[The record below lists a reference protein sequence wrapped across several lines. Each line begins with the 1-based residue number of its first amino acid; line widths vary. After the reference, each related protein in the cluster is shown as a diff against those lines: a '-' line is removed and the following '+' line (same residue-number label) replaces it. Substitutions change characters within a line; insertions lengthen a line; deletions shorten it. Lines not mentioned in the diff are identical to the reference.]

1 MPGANPTSEKSMPAA
16 RRLPPVSRPLQR
28 PSPISFAVRCAMLGC
43 LMTGGVSLA
52 QAAGAVTSVA
62 TRLDDAT
69 PRDYDIGQGP
79 LGTSL
84 GVFANQSGL
93 LLSYDP
99 DLTRGR
105 AAPALKGRYT
115 VLEGARRL
123 LANTGLQLLPS
134 ASGTYILAPQA
145 RTSSTATELSAT
157 VVDSTEL
164 LDPQRDT
171 YRAPRST
178 VHLSREDLDRFG
190 TVSVGDM
197 LKGVAGVQVGD
208 SRNGG
213 ALDVNIRGIQGQ
225 SRVAVRVDGSEQA
238 LDVYRGYGGTQQ
250 RSYID
255 PDLLSSV
262 TVNKGPSTRSGAIGG
277 SVEMKTLGV
286 DDILVDGKDV
296 GLRLTGN
303 LWNNGVDP
311 DHRNSHS
318 RDEDL
323 SAVPRDKRNGLFGSK
338 AESGSAAFAYSNE
351 RVDLVA
357 AYAHRNQGNYFSG
370 KHGQD
375 RYRLYDRDGDEQSSV
390 ASTYNAGEEVLNS
403 SSQTDSY
410 LLKTTWRLADDHTLE
425 LGYRRFEGRMG
436 EIMPSDIFRFGT
448 AGIYQY
454 PQSEIDIDTYTA
466 RYHYL
471 PEGNPWVDLTSNLWM
486 TDSKTSTLS
495 AAWMAPK
502 SQLFRTDRSWSR
514 QDDRRIGGD
523 LNNVSRFTT
532 GYGDFKLDLGGAF
545 QLEDLQPQKSVVATQ
560 HDINANRMLRDASRQ
575 EFSFNGKLEYQPI
588 EQVTLWGGGR
598 YAHYRTK
605 DNTVL
610 AEARREEREV
620 RWITASSPEH
630 WGSMMWFPDQNGQ
643 YTDATDPR
651 LNNGIVFENSNE
663 PFNGV
668 PFNESGAV
676 DVTVYPEDISSV
688 VTGYNYTPQ
697 GKSSGGGFSPAFGIN
712 VEFLPD
718 TFVYASYTQGLR
730 LPSLFETSQGT
741 QQVTPGKH
749 LEPERSR
756 SWEVGVSA
764 LRSSLLAAGDEASAK
779 LAFFDNDIKNY
790 ITRYYDPSPG
800 KWGQMTFSN
809 TDRFRTRGL
818 ELQSHYDAGRVFAD
832 LSATYYLKTET
843 CDAAFAAKLR
853 ASANRYQ
860 PTQNTP
866 DCTPGSYMGSYTNTQ
881 NPPKFSANLTTGL
894 RFFDEALTVGGR
906 MTYTSGP
913 TAQMDKPWQTGA
925 TTPQI
930 DYRSVALFDLFLKYK
945 VLEHT
950 ELNLSVQN
958 LTDRYYLDPLAQSF
972 MPAPGRTVRMGV
984 QTRF

>member
-1 MPGANPTSEKSMPAA
+1 MPASH
-16 RRLPPVSRPLQR
+16 RLSPVSRPLSR
-28 PSPISFAVRCAMLGC
+28 LSPLRLAVHCTLVGC
-43 LMTGGVSLA
+43 LIGAAVDLA
-52 QAAGAVTSVA
+52 QAASAVPGAA

-69 PRDYDIGQGP
+69 LRDYDIVQGG

-84 GVFANQSGL
+84 GLFANQSGL
-93 LLSYDP
+93 LLSYDSE
-99 DLTRGR
+99 LTRGR
-105 AAPALKGRYT
+105 SAPALKGRYT
-115 VLEGARRL
+115 VLEAARLL

-134 ASGTYILAPQA
+134 TRGAYILAPQGKA
-145 RTSSTATELSAT
+145 STATELSAT
-157 VVDSTEL
+157 VVGAAVLD
-164 LDPQRDT
+164 DPQRDT

-178 VHLSREDLDRFG
+178 VHLTRADLDRFA

-238 LDVYRGYGGTQQ
+238 VDVYRGYGGTQQ

-286 DDILVDGKDV
+286 DDILVDGNSV
-296 GLRLTGN
+296 GVRLTGN
-303 LWNNGVDP
+303 LWNNGVEP
-311 DHRNSHS
+311 AHRSRHS
-318 RDEDL
+318 KDEDL
-323 SAVPRDKRNGLFGSK
+323 STVPRDSRAGLFGSQ
-338 AESGSAAFAYSNE
+338 AGSGSAAFAYSNE
-351 RVDLVA
+351 RFDLVA
-357 AYAHRNQGNYFSG
+357 AYAQRNQGNYFSG
-370 KHGQD
+370 KKGQE
-375 RYRLYDRDGDEQSSV
+375 RYRLYDRWGYEQPSV
-390 ASTYNAGEEVLNS
+390 ANTYNAGEEVLNS

-410 LLKTTWRLADDHTLE
+410 LFKTTWRLADAHTLD
-425 LGYRRFEGRMG
+425 LGYRRFDGHMG
-436 EIMPSDIFRFGT
+436 EIMPSDIFRYAT

-454 PQSEIDIDTYTA
+454 PTSEVRLDAYTA

-471 PEGNPWVDLTSNLWM
+471 PEGNPLVDLTSTLWL
-486 TDSKTSTLS
+486 TDTQTSTLT

-502 SQLFRTDRSWSR
+502 SQLFRTDRGWTR
-514 QDDRRIGGD
+514 QDNRRIGGD
-523 LNNVSRFTT
+523 LNNVSRFSTAH
-532 GYGDFKLDLGGAF
+532 GDFKLDLGGAF
-545 QLEDLQPQKSVVATQ
+545 QLEDLQPQKSVLTTQ

-575 EFSFNGKLEYQPI
+575 EFSVNGNLEYQPI

-610 AEARREEREV
+610 AEARREDRKL
-620 RWITASSPEH
+620 RWITASSPGN
-630 WGSMMWFPDQNGQ
+630 WGSMTWFPDQNGQ

-651 LNNGIVFENSNE
+651 LNNGIVFANSNE

-668 PFNESGAV
+668 PFNEAGATN
-676 DVTVYPEDISSV
+676 VTVHPESTSSV
-688 VTGYNYTPQ
+688 VTGYDYTPQ
-697 GKSSGGGFSPAFGIN
+697 GKSSGAGFSPAFGIN

-749 LEPERSR
+749 LKPERSR
-756 SWEVGVSA
+756 SWEFGVSA
-764 LRSSLLAAGDEASAK
+764 LRDNLLRTGDEASIK
-779 LAFFDNDIKNY
+779 LAYFDNQIKHY

-800 KWGQMTFSN
+800 RWGQMTFSN
-809 TDRFRTRGL
+809 TDSFSTRGL

-843 CDAAFAAKLR
+843 CDAAFASTLR
-853 ASANRYQ
+853 STANSYQ
-860 PTQNTP
+860 RTQDTP
-866 DCTPGSYMGSYTNTQ
+866 DCTSGSYMGSYTNTQ
-881 NPPKFSANLTTGL
+881 NPPRFSANLVSGL

-930 DYRSVALFDLFLKYK
+930 DYRSVALFDLFARYK
-945 VLEHT
+945 LLEHT
-950 ELNLSVQN
+950 ELNVSVQN

-972 MPAPGRTVRMGV
+972 MPAPGRTWRVGM

>member
-1 MPGANPTSEKSMPAA
+1 MPAA

-43 LMTGGVSLA
+43 LVAGGASLA
-52 QAAGAVTSVA
+52 QAAGATSSVA

-69 PRDYDIGQGP
+69 VRDYDIGQGP

-99 DLTRGR
+99 ELTRGR
-105 AAPALKGRYT
+105 AAPSLKGRYT

-134 ASGTYILAPQA
+134 ASGTYILAPQT
-145 RTSSTATELSAT
+145 RTSTTATELSAT

-171 YRAPRST
+171 YRAPHST

-338 AESGSAAFAYSNE
+338 AESGSAAFAYSNA
-351 RVDLVA
+351 RLDLVA

-375 RYRLYDRDGDEQSSV
+375 RYRLYDRDGDEQPSV

-403 SSQTDSY
+403 SAQTDSY
-410 LLKTTWRLADDHTLE
+410 LLKSTWRLADDHTLE

-502 SQLFRTDRSWSR
+502 SQLFRTDRSWSL
-514 QDDRRIGGD
+514 QDDRRLGGD

-598 YAHYRTK
+598 YAYYRTK

-610 AEARREEREV
+610 AEARREEREM
-620 RWITASSPEH
+620 RWITASSPGH
-630 WGSMMWFPDQNGQ
+630 WGSMMWFPDANGQ

-688 VTGYNYTPQ
+688 VTGYDYTPQ
-697 GKSSGGGFSPAFGIN
+697 GKSSGGGFAPAFGIN

-764 LRSSLLAAGDEASAK
+764 LRSNLLTAGDEASAK
-779 LAFFDNDIKNY
+779 LAFFDNDIKHY

-860 PTQNTP
+860 PTHNTP

-881 NPPKFSANLTTGL
+881 NPPKFSANLTSGL

>member
-1 MPGANPTSEKSMPAA
+1 
-16 RRLPPVSRPLQR
+16 
-28 PSPISFAVRCAMLGC
+28 MLGC

>member
-1 MPGANPTSEKSMPAA
+1 MPAVHRHPA
-16 RRLPPVSRPLQR
+16 ASPMPIRL
-28 PSPISFAVRCAMLGC
+28 SPISLAVGWALIGC
-43 LMTGGVSLA
+43 LLAGVTAPSV
-52 QAAGAVTSVA
+52 QATETTAPHDRPDSAH
-62 TRLDDAT
+62 
-69 PRDYDIGQGP
+69 DYDIPRGP
-79 LGTSL
+79 LGAAL
-84 GVFANQSGL
+84 GLFASQSGL
-93 LLSYDP
+93 LLSYDA

-105 AAPALKGRYT
+105 TAPALKGRYS
-115 VLEGARRL
+115 VADAARRL
-123 LANTGLQLLPS
+123 LAGTELDLLPG
-134 ASGTYILAPQA
+134 AAGTYVLLP
-145 RTSSTATELSAT
+145 RSTPPEAGLELNPTMVGATA
-157 VVDSTEL
+157 L
-164 LDPQRDT
+164 LDDPQEA
-171 YRAPRST
+171 YRAPRSS
-178 VHLSREDLDRFG
+178 VHLTREDLDRFG

-225 SRVAVRVDGSEQA
+225 SRIAVRVDGSEQA

-262 TVNKGPSTRSGAIGG
+262 TVNKGPSLRSGAIGG
-277 SVEMKTLGV
+277 AVEMTTLGV
-286 DDILVDGKDV
+286 DDILVDGQDV
-296 GLRLTGN
+296 GLRVTGN
-303 LWNNGVDP
+303 LWNNGVEPASRDA
-311 DHRNSHS
+311 HS
-318 RDEDL
+318 RTEDL
-323 SAVPRDKRNGLFGSK
+323 SAVPRTQRGNLFNSA
-338 AESGSAAFAYSNE
+338 AESGSAAFAFHHE

-357 AYAHRNQGNYFSG
+357 AYAHRNQGNYFAG

-375 RYRLYDRDGDEQSSV
+375 RYRLFDRWGDEQPSV

-403 SSQTDSY
+403 SAETESY
-410 LLKTTWRLADDHTLE
+410 LLKTTWRLDDEQTLD
-425 LGYRRFEGRMG
+425 LGYRRFDGHMG

-454 PQSEIDIDTYTA
+454 PTSDVAIDTYTA

-471 PEGNPWVDLTSNLWM
+471 PADNPLLDLNAGLWL
-486 TDSKTSTLS
+486 TDSQTSSLS
-495 AAWMAPK
+495 AAWMAPA
-502 SQLFRTDRSWSR
+502 SQLYRTDRAWAR

-523 LNNVSRFTT
+523 LSNVSRFSTDH
-532 GYGDFKLDLGGAF
+532 GDFTLELGGAF
-545 QLEDLQPQKSVVATQ
+545 QVEDLKPQKSVVVTQ

-588 EQVTLWGGGR
+588 EEVTLWGGGR
-598 YAHYRTK
+598 YSHYRTR

-610 AEARREEREV
+610 AEARRADRAM
-620 RWITASSPEH
+620 RWITVESPTG

-643 YTDATDPR
+643 YTAATDPR
-651 LNNGIVFENSNE
+651 LNNGIVFGNSNE

-668 PFNESGAV
+668 PFDSFGATQ
-676 DVTVYPEDISSV
+676 VTVSPEEVSNV
-688 VTGYNYTPQ
+688 VTGYAYTPQ
-697 GKSSGGGFSPAFGIN
+697 RDSHGGGFAPAFGVN

-718 TFVYASYTQGLR
+718 TFAYLTYTEGLR
-730 LPSLFETSQGT
+730 QPSLFETSQGT

-749 LEPERSR
+749 LKPERSR
-756 SWEVGVSA
+756 SWELGLSA
-764 LRSSLLAAGDEASAK
+764 LRSDLLASGDTASAK
-779 LAFFDNDIKNY
+779 LAFFDNEIRHY

-800 KWGQMTFSN
+800 LWGQMTFSN
-809 TDRFRTRGL
+809 TDRYSTRGL

-853 ASANRYQ
+853 AAASPYQ
-860 PTQNTP
+860 RTQDTP

-881 NPPKFSANLTTGL
+881 NPPRFSTNLLAGL
-894 RFFDEALTVGGR
+894 RFFDETLTLGGR
-906 MTYTSGP
+906 MTHTSGP
-913 TAQMDKPWQTGA
+913 TAQLDKPWQTGA

-930 DYRSVALFDLFLKYK
+930 DYRAVTLYDLFLTYK
-945 VLEHT
+945 VLEHA

-972 MPAPGRTVRMGV
+972 MPAPGRTWRLGV
-984 QTRF
+984 QARF

>member
-1 MPGANPTSEKSMPAA
+1 MPAI
-16 RRLPPVSRPLQR
+16 RRLSPVSRPTQR
-28 PSPISFAVRCAMLGC
+28 LSPISFAVRCAMLGC
-43 LMTGGVSLA
+43 LMGTASTLA
-52 QAAGAVTSVA
+52 QAADTPAVAS

-69 PRDYDIGQGP
+69 PRDYDIAQGP
-79 LGTSL
+79 LGTAL
-84 GVFANQSGL
+84 GVFASQSGL

-99 DLTRGR
+99 ELTRGR

-115 VLEGARRL
+115 VQEGARRL
-123 LANTGLQLLPS
+123 LANSGLQLLPN
-134 ASGTYILAPQA
+134 ARGAYILIPQA
-145 RTSSTATELSAT
+145 QASATATELTPTMVAAS
-157 VVDSTEL
+157 EL

-178 VHLSREDLDRFG
+178 VHLSREDLDRFS

-238 LDVYRGYGGTQQ
+238 VDVYRGYGGTQQ

-255 PDLLSSV
+255 PDLISSV

-277 SVEMKTLGV
+277 SVEMKTIGV
-286 DDILVDGKDV
+286 EDILVDGKDV
-296 GLRLTGN
+296 GVRLTGN
-303 LWNNGVDP
+303 LWNNGVEP
-311 DHRNSHS
+311 EHRNRNA

-323 SAVPRDKRNGLFGSK
+323 SAVPRDQRGSLFGSK
-338 AESGSAAFAYSNE
+338 AESGSAAFGYSLE
-351 RVDLVA
+351 RFDLVA

-370 KHGQD
+370 KKGQD
-375 RYRLYDRDGDEQSSV
+375 RYRLYDRDGDEQPSV
-390 ASTYNAGEEVLNS
+390 ANTYNAGEEVLNS
-403 SSQTDSY
+403 SSETDSY
-410 LLKTTWRLADDHTLE
+410 LLKTTWRLADDHTLD
-425 LGYRRFEGRMG
+425 LGYRRFDGHMG
-436 EIMPSDIFRFGT
+436 EIMPSDIFRYGT

-454 PQSEIDIDTYTA
+454 PTSEIRIDTYTT

-471 PEGNPWVDLTSNLWM
+471 PEGNPWVDLTSRLWM

-502 SQLFRTDRSWSR
+502 SQLYRTDRAWSR
-514 QDDRRIGGD
+514 QDNRRIGGD
-523 LNNVSRFTT
+523 LNNVSHFTT
-532 GYGDFKLDLGGAF
+532 AHGDFKLDLGGAF
-545 QLEDLQPQKSVVATQ
+545 QLEDLQPQKSVVSTQ

-575 EFSFNGKLEYQPI
+575 EFSFNGNLEFKPT
-588 EQVTLWGGGR
+588 ETLTLWGGGR
-598 YAHYRTK
+598 YAHYQTK

-610 AEARREEREV
+610 AEARREEREM
-620 RWITASSPEH
+620 RWITASSPGH

-668 PFNESGAV
+668 PFNESGATNV
-676 DVTVYPEDISSV
+676 QVHPEGVSNV
-688 VTGYNYTPQ
+688 VTGYDYTPQ
-697 GKSSGGGFSPAFGIN
+697 GKSRGGGFAPAFGIN

-718 TFVYASYTQGLR
+718 TFVYASYTEGLR

-749 LEPERSR
+749 LKPERSR

-764 LRSSLLAAGDEASAK
+764 LRSDLLTAGDEASAK
-779 LAFFDNDIKNY
+779 LAWFDNDIKNY

-800 KWGQMTFSN
+800 LWGQMTFSN
-809 TDRFRTRGL
+809 TDSFHTRGL

-832 LSATYYLKTET
+832 ISATYYLMTET

-860 PTQNTP
+860 RTHDTP
-866 DCTPGSYMGSYTNTQ
+866 DCTSGSYMGSYTNTQ
-881 NPPKFSANLTTGL
+881 NPPRFSANLLGGM

-906 MTYTSGP
+906 MTYSSGP

-945 VLEHT
+945 LLEHT
-950 ELNLSVQN
+950 ELNVSVQN

-972 MPAPGRTVRMGV
+972 MPAPGRTWRVGMV
-984 QTRF
+984 ARF